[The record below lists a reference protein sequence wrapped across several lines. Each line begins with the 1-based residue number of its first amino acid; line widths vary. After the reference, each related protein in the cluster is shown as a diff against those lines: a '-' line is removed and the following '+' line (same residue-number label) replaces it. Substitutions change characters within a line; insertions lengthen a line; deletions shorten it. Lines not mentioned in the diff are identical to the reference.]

1 MVVLRGD
8 LIKCVVVG
16 DPAVGKTSLLM
27 NYATNRFPS
36 QHVPA
41 VFDNYAGSL
50 EVSRRR
56 YNLHLIDTTEQH
68 SWRAGY
74 RPGADPIATV
84 HCAIRPILG
93 GSKSL
98 EYSYPGTD
106 VFVVCF
112 SVVKPETFT
121 HMHEHWIPD
130 IQARMGDTPF
140 IVVGT
145 QADLRDDPEVLRTLQ
160 VKGQSPVRQR
170 DAASLCRK
178 VGSVCYFETSTEMKK
193 RLRRVMNDAFVSVFC
208 PKAEFNIGC
217 CLQPSNFP

>member
-56 YNLHLIDTTEQH
+56 YNLHLIDTTEQ
-68 SWRAGY
+68 
-74 RPGADPIATV
+74 
-84 HCAIRPILG
+84 G

>member
-50 EVSRRR
+50 DLSRRR
-56 YNLHLIDTTEQH
+56 YNLHLIDTTEQ
-68 SWRAGY
+68 
-74 RPGADPIATV
+74 
-84 HCAIRPILG
+84 G

-217 CLQPSNFP
+217 CLQPPNFP